1 MAIRNNRN
9 CYGEHDSCCRAPQCD
24 IPSSNIYYDGVDMP
38 EAGLQ
43 HGAPLNTVLENL
55 AKYVQRSINISG
67 SITVEHFEGISEVRL
82 QDTPAEV
89 LQVSHCG
96 GVLPPDAYKVS
107 GRNILFCK
115 DYCLNANEFA
125 SVQVIYRV
133 KADSSYGFR
142 C

>member
-1 MAIRNNRN
+1 MAIRGNRN
-9 CYGEHDSCCRAPQCD
+9 CYDEQSSCCRTPQCN
-24 IPSSNIYYDGVDMP
+24 IPSSNIYYDGPNDP
-38 EAGLQ
+38 ESGLI

-55 AKYVQRSINISG
+55 AKCVQRGISVSG
-67 SITVEHFEGISEVRL
+67 SITVEHFEGISSVRL

-96 GVLPPDAYKVS
+96 GVLPPDAYKVN

-133 KADSSYGFR
+133 KSDSSYGFR